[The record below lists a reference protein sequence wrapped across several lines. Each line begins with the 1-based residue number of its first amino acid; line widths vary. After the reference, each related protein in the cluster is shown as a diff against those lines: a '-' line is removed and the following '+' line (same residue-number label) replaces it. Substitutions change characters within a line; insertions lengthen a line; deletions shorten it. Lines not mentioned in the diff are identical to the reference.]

1 MAQTLEDILK
11 AAAKLDGEAV
21 QSGEIAVNVRPG
33 SFVSKGVTKDGKPLA
48 RYKAGDIVR
57 QVKVGSY
64 GLQAAHVFALFDAC
78 GVTSYDKAKLAGL
91 LALPTR

>member
-1 MAQTLEDILK
+1 MTQTFEDILK
-11 AAAKLDGEAV
+11 AAAKLDGETQAV
-21 QSGEIAVNVRPG
+21 GEITVNVRPG
-33 SFVSKGVTKDGKPLA
+33 TFVSKGVNKAGEPLA
-48 RYKAGDIVR
+48 RYKEGDVVR

-64 GLQAAHVFALFDAC
+64 GLQVQHILALFAAC